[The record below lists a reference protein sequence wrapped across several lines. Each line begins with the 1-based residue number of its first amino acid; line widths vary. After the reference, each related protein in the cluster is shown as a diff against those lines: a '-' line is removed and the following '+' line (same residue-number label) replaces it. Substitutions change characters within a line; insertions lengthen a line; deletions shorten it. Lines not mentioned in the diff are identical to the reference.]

1 MAFEAATSGL
11 RAASA
16 DLDVI
21 GNNVANANTTGFK
34 SSRAEFADVYA
45 TSIFGSSTTA
55 TGNGVRLTDV
65 SQQFTQGTVS
75 FTNNNLDL
83 AVNGDGFFRLSDGG
97 SILYTRAGAF
107 SSDREGYL
115 VNSNGQR
122 LTGFLSDGTG
132 RITGQVGDL
141 QIDMSNIEPLQTK
154 AVDGA
159 LNLDANSA
167 VPASAWD
174 TSATAPYPPLASTY
188 NNSTSLT
195 VYDSLGNSHEL
206 SLYFAKT
213 AANTWDVHSFVDG
226 AKVDTG
232 DTQPITFQTDGT
244 IADPATAT
252 WDIEWDPPGA
262 VNPQTVSVSLGDTT
276 QYGSVFGVNSL
287 TQDGYTTGRL
297 AGIDIDSSGIIF
309 GRYTNGQSKGLGQVA
324 LANFSNSNGL
334 QPLGDTNWAETYSSG
349 AALIGSPGS
358 ASLGVV
364 QSGALEESNVD
375 LTQELVKL
383 ILAQRNF
390 QANAQTIRAADT
402 VTQTIINIR

>member
-34 SSRAEFADVYA
+34 SSRGEFADVYA

-107 SSDREGYL
+107 SSDRDGYL

-141 QIDMSNIEPLQTK
+141 KIDM
-154 AVDGA
+154 AV
-159 LNLDANSA
+159 
-167 VPASAWD
+167 
-174 TSATAPYPPLASTY
+174 
-188 NNSTSLT
+188 
-195 VYDSLGNSHEL
+195 
-206 SLYFAKT
+206 
-213 AANTWDVHSFVDG
+213 
-226 AKVDTG
+226 
-232 DTQPITFQTDGT
+232 
-244 IADPATAT
+244 
-252 WDIEWDPPGA
+252 
-262 VNPQTVSVSLGDTT
+262 
-276 QYGSVFGVNSL
+276 
-287 TQDGYTTGRL
+287 
-297 AGIDIDSSGIIF
+297 
-309 GRYTNGQSKGLGQVA
+309 
-324 LANFSNSNGL
+324 
-334 QPLGDTNWAETYSSG
+334 
-349 AALIGSPGS
+349 
-358 ASLGVV
+358 
-364 QSGALEESNVD
+364 
-375 LTQELVKL
+375 
-383 ILAQRNF
+383 
-390 QANAQTIRAADT
+390 
-402 VTQTIINIR
+402 